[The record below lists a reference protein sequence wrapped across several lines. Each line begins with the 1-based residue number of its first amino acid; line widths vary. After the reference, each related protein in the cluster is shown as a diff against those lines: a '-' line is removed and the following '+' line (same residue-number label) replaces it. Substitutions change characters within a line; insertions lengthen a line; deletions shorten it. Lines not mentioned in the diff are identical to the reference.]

1 MHATALKALVTGFA
15 ALALF
20 TLPAQDS
27 LAQAKLTLP
36 DAKAVRALTDT
47 VMAKVGSGDMEAGL
61 RLLQPYIVIPA
72 AEFESVVGQA
82 KLQVPA
88 MSQRFGK
95 SVGSEF
101 LREDRA
107 GERLLR
113 ITQLNLFEQHAT
125 RWMFFF
131 YRTPKGWVLN
141 TFQFSDDIKAFF

>member
-1 MHATALKALVTGFA
+1 MRATLHKALASAFA
-15 ALALF
+15 ALVLVG
-20 TLPAQDS
+20 LPADDS
-27 LAQAKLTLP
+27 HAQAKLTLP
-36 DAKAVRALTDT
+36 DAKAVRALTDA
-47 VMAKVGSGDMEAGL
+47 VMAKVGAGDTEAGL

-101 LREDRA
+101 LREDKA
-107 GERLLR
+107 GERILR

-125 RWMFFF
+125 RWSFYF

-141 TFQFSDDIKAFF
+141 TFQVNDDIKAFF